1 MNYGLVVNAR
11 SNETEWDLDLI
22 PAKCYA
28 ASGQSADTLAFILLS
43 SL

>member
-1 MNYGLVVNAR
+1 MRLSELG
-11 SNETEWDLDLI
+11 DLDLI

-28 ASGQSADTLAFILLS
+28 ASGQWADTLAFILLS